1 MKIPKSIALWFLAL
15 AVLAGAGAAKAS
27 DDSEKMLVILTS
39 PEVETQAMAL
49 VLSNHTA
56 MRGTKVRLLLCGPAG
71 DIALKTPPA
80 QAQKVVTPKG
90 MTVSSLLA
98 ALRQKGAAVEV
109 CAIYLPN
116 RNLAPDALAEGVGV
130 ARPPAIAAEMTDD
143 DTQLAVF

>member
-1 MKIPKSIALWFLAL
+1 MMKIPKAISLCFLAL
-15 AVLAGAGAAKAS
+15 GVLAGAAQAS
-27 DDSEKMLVILTS
+27 DDERLLVILTS

-49 VLSNHTA
+49 VLSNHSA
-56 MRGTKVRLLLCGPAG
+56 MRGTKVHLLLCGPAG

-90 MTVSSLLA
+90 MTVSSLLG
-98 ALRQKGAAVEV
+98 ALQQKGAAVDV

-116 RNLAPDALAEGVGV
+116 RSLSPDALAEGVGV
-130 ARPPAIAAEMTDD
+130 ARPPAIAAEMTAD